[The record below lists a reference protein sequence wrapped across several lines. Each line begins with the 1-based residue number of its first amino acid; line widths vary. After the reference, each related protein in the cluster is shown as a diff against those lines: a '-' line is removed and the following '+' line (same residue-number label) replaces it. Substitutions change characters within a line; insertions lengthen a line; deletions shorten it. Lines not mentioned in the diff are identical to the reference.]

1 MFTTFEVL
9 VSSYI
14 LDSETNFIFFCAFI
28 FIYPVHFIIL
38 SIDIIF
44 FSQILPEKMLDFL
57 DAPVPYI
64 VSYKCTAFSGSSY
77 KCSRVL
83 KILFYIWR
91 ILRLT
96 FLIIPASRSL
106 FYSGNSGMIW
116 KDICWDFA
124 LFYICCWT
132 SSASFI
138 NFQILVTYWVQSFFQ
153 LCFRNKAS
161 VILWSITVFWCYKE
175 LSRGVLTCN
184 INKLCYYIF
193 ACLPMLWQGWK
204 YLEVNCLDWKSDVIW
219 TVHIILHHMWM
230 RLRSEI

>member
-1 MFTTFEVL
+1 MCWFLNWVTLILFTTFEVL

-28 FIYPVHFIIL
+28 FIYLVHFIIF

-77 KCSRVL
+77 KCSRIL

-96 FLIIPASRSL
+96 FLIIPASQSL

-116 KDICWDFA
+116 KDICWD
-124 LFYICCWT
+124 LHC
-132 SSASFI
+132 
-138 NFQILVTYWVQSFFQ
+138 
-153 LCFRNKAS
+153 
-161 VILWSITVFWCYKE
+161 SIFVVELHLPLSLISRFW
-175 LSRGVLTCN
+175 
-184 INKLCYYIF
+184 
-193 ACLPMLWQGWK
+193 
-204 YLEVNCLDWKSDVIW
+204 
-219 TVHIILHHMWM
+219 
-230 RLRSEI
+230 